1 MLAREHIIL
10 DAGIQTWTKLL
21 INRSY
26 RRLCLEIPMR
36 LLRGVTLAAALAA
49 LTGVGSLA
57 GGAKDQGNKDPLT
70 KDPATKDLAAKDAI
84 AKLIDKHFEK
94 DKTTFDYLLYLPP
107 GYEKGDKSWPLVLFL
122 HGKGDKIERL
132 KRAGLPRR
140 VEQKKEAF
148 LLIAPQNSG
157 KKGWSAAAVGTLL
170 DDVVANHKVDKDR
183 IYVTGL
189 SMGGFGTWLMAS
201 AFPDKFAAI
210 IPICGGGNTANAKK
224 IKDLPIWVFHGAK
237 DQVVPA
243 SRSEAMVKALK
254 DAGAEN

>member
-1 MLAREHIIL
+1 
-10 DAGIQTWTKLL
+10 
-21 INRSY
+21 
-26 RRLCLEIPMR
+26 MR
-36 LLRGVTLAAALAA
+36 LLRGLILTAALAA
-49 LTGVGSLA
+49 MTAVGSFA
-57 GGAKDQGNKDPLT
+57 GGKKDPGTKDAT
-70 KDPATKDLAAKDAI
+70 KDPATKDPV
-84 AKLIDKHFEK
+84 AKLVDKHFEK
-94 DKTTFDYLLYLPP
+94 DKATFDYLRYLPP

-189 SMGGFGTWLMAS
+189 SMGGFGTWLMA
-201 AFPDKFAAI
+201 
-210 IPICGGGNTANAKK
+210 
-224 IKDLPIWVFHGAK
+224 
-237 DQVVPA
+237 
-243 SRSEAMVKALK
+243 
-254 DAGAEN
+254 

>member
-1 MLAREHIIL
+1 
-10 DAGIQTWTKLL
+10 
-21 INRSY
+21 
-26 RRLCLEIPMR
+26 MR
-36 LLRGVTLAAALAA
+36 LLRSII
-49 LTGVGSLA
+49 LTTVLVGFTGIGSFA
-57 GGAKDQGNKDPLT
+57 GGGKDAGT
-70 KDPATKDLAAKDAI
+70 KDPAKKDPVTPDPV

-148 LLIAPQNSG
+148 VLVAPQQSG
-157 KKGWSAAAVGTLL
+157 KKGWSAVALGALL

-189 SMGGFGTWLMAS
+189 SMGGFGTWSLAA

-210 IPICGGGNTANAKK
+210 IPICGGGNPVNAKK

-254 DAGAEN
+254 DAGAENVKFTLYPNAGHDAWTATYSNQEVWDWLLKQKRAGK